1 MAQNTLAGEN
11 VELDRV
17 DGVEPGDMPRLIV
30 FSEEEGAGVSSAG
43 GPPAFDMTLTLVVQ
57 ALVERAAR
65 DDVVRDLDTLI
76 LQTQLALLEDPVW
89 NRLAGEV
96 ATMRVSR
103 TFRGDADMIV
113 GDGRI
118 EFTLTWRENYETRLG
133 PMLTGVNLKSTP
145 DAQPIQ
151 TAITRTPNSPP
162 HRRRASMA
170 RTAELKSPRRS
181 TCPSDR
187 FLRRAV
193 RRCFPMM
200 ETCACPDRSAFNTSR
215 RTCASR
221 CSSVEIDNSQAGVNQ
236 DTQRALLIGSTI
248 NALPVAPIYVATV
261 AQAIAPVRC
270 KLHAGAHDGE
280 VP

>member
-1 MAQNTLAGEN
+1 MTQLALDIRASTVSVLMAQNTLAGEN

-89 NRLAGEV
+89 NRLGGEV

-118 EFTLTWRENYETRLG
+118 QFTLTWRENYETRLG
-133 PMLTGVNLKSTP
+133 PTLTGVNLNIDTGRP
-145 DAQPIQ
+145 AD
-151 TAITRTPNSPP
+151 PNSDYQNVEFPAAPP
-162 HRRRASMA
+162 
-170 RTAELKSPRRS
+170 PRQHG
-181 TCPSDR
+181 
-187 FLRRAV
+187 
-193 RRCFPMM
+193 
-200 ETCACPDRSAFNTSR
+200 PDRR
-215 RTCASR
+215 
-221 CSSVEIDNSQAGVNQ
+221 VEIAAKID
-236 DTQRALLIGSTI
+236 
-248 NALPVAPIYVATV
+248 LPV
-261 AQAIAPVRC
+261 
-270 KLHAGAHDGE
+270 
-280 VP
+280 